1 MNAILL
7 NSRLLSYLAI
17 FFALGLHA
25 EPLHWQATKGNLS
38 FDIVGSIHV
47 GKSSM
52 YPLSST
58 LYERLATSNG
68 LIIEVDLSNSQ
79 AVTYP
84 PPSVTSQ
91 QVLTTQQYRQLVNAA
106 QLLKQD
112 INRLAKLPPW
122 STALQL
128 QFLHLQQLG
137 YFAEQGVDLHFI
149 RQAEQIGIALLPL
162 ETVQYQIDMLTNL
175 PNDGQGLL
183 IALLDE
189 WENQHGITE
198 CLIESWQRGDSVKL
212 EQLLKQTEMSAEM
225 EDSLITKRNH
235 QWVDKLISP
244 DFLPSSSG
252 HYLVVV
258 GTLHLV
264 GKDSVLTLL
273 QDQGFDVIQRN
284 QSQQATCFPA
294 KQ

>member
-58 LYERLATSNG
+58 LYERLVTSNG

-175 PNDGQGLL
+175 PNDGQELL

>member
-38 FDIVGSIHV
+38 FDIIGSIHV

-149 RQAEQIGIALLPL
+149 RQAEQIDIALLPL
-162 ETVQYQIDMLTNL
+162 ETVQYQIDVLTNL
-175 PNDGQGLL
+175 PNDGQELL

-189 WENQHGITE
+189 WEKQHSTTE
-198 CLIESWQRGDSVKL
+198 CLIESWQKGDSVKL
-212 EQLLKQTEMSAEM
+212 EQLLKQTKMSAEM

-235 QWVDKLISP
+235 QWVEKLISP

-273 QDQGFDVIQRN
+273 QDQGFDLIQHN

>member
-1 MNAILL
+1 MNTILL
-7 NSRLLSYLAI
+7 NSRLLSYLSI
-17 FFALGLHA
+17 FFTLGLHA

-52 YPLSST
+52 YPLPVT
-58 LYERLATSNG
+58 LYERLATSSG
-68 LIIEVDLSNSQ
+68 LIIEVDLSDLR
-79 AVTYP
+79 AITYP
-84 PPSVTSQ
+84 IPSVTSQ
-91 QVLTTQQYRQLVNAA
+91 QILTKQQYRQLDNIA
-106 QLLKQD
+106 QQLKQNID
-112 INRLAKLPPW
+112 RLAKLPPW
-122 STALQL
+122 SSALQL

-137 YFAEQGVDLHFI
+137 YSAEQGVDVHLI
-149 RQAEQIGIALLPL
+149 RQAQQIDIALLPL
-162 ETVQYQIDMLTNL
+162 ETAQYQIDVLTNL
-175 PNDGQGLL
+175 PNSGQELL
-183 IALLDE
+183 IALLDD

-198 CLIESWQRGDSVKL
+198 CLIESWQKGDSAKL
-212 EQLLKQTEMSAEM
+212 EQLLKQSEMSAQM
-225 EDSLITKRNH
+225 EYSLITKRNH
-235 QWVDKLISP
+235 DWVDKLISP

-264 GKDSVLTLL
+264 GEDSVLTLL
-273 QDQGFDVIQRN
+273 QEQGFDIIQHN

>member
-25 EPLHWQATKGNLS
+25 KPLHWQATKGNLS
-38 FDIVGSIHV
+38 FDIIGSIHV

-149 RQAEQIGIALLPL
+149 RQAEQIDIALLPL
-162 ETVQYQIDMLTNL
+162 ETVQYQIDVLTNL
-175 PNDGQGLL
+175 PNDGQELL

-189 WENQHGITE
+189 WEKQHSTTE
-198 CLIESWQRGDSVKL
+198 CLIESWQKGDSVKL
-212 EQLLKQTEMSAEM
+212 EQLLKQTKMSAEM

-273 QDQGFDVIQRN
+273 QDQGFDLIQRN

>member
-58 LYERLATSNG
+58 LYERLVTSNG

-149 RQAEQIGIALLPL
+149 RQAEQIGIALFPL
-162 ETVQYQIDMLTNL
+162 ETVQYQIDVLTNL
-175 PNDGQGLL
+175 PNDGQELL

-212 EQLLKQTEMSAEM
+212 EQLLKQTGMSAEM

-273 QDQGFDVIQRN
+273 QDQGFDLIQRN

>member
-7 NSRLLSYLAI
+7 NSRLLSYLAL

-58 LYERLATSNG
+58 LYERLVTSNG

-137 YFAEQGVDLHFI
+137 YSAEQGVDLHFI

-162 ETVQYQIDMLTNL
+162 ETVQYQIDVLTNL
-175 PNDGQGLL
+175 PNDGQELL

>member
-7 NSRLLSYLAI
+7 NSRLLSYLAL

-58 LYERLATSNG
+58 LYERLVTSNG

-162 ETVQYQIDMLTNL
+162 ETVQYQIDVLTNL
-175 PNDGQGLL
+175 PNDGQELL

-244 DFLPSSSG
+244 DFLPSLSG

>member
-58 LYERLATSNG
+58 LYERLVTSNG

-162 ETVQYQIDMLTNL
+162 ETVQYQIDVLTNL
-175 PNDGQGLL
+175 PNDGQELL

-212 EQLLKQTEMSAEM
+212 EQLLKQTGMSAEM

-273 QDQGFDVIQRN
+273 QDQGFNLIQRN

>member
-25 EPLHWQATKGNLS
+25 EPLYWQATKGNLS

-68 LIIEVDLSNSQ
+68 LIIEVDLSDLK
-79 AVTYP
+79 AITYP
-84 PPSVTSQ
+84 IPSVTSQ
-91 QVLTTQQYRQLVNAA
+91 QILTTQQYRQLDNMA
-106 QLLKQD
+106 QRLKQNTD
-112 INRLAKLPPW
+112 RLANLPPW
-122 STALQL
+122 SSALQL
-128 QFLHLQQLG
+128 QFLHLHQLG
-137 YFAEQGVDLHFI
+137 YSAEQGVDLHFI
-149 RQAEQIGIALLPL
+149 RQAEQIDIALLPL
-162 ETVQYQIDMLTNL
+162 ETVQYQIDVLTNL
-175 PNDGQGLL
+175 PNDGQELL

-189 WENQHGITE
+189 WENQHSMTE
-198 CLIESWQRGDSVKL
+198 CLLESWQSGDSVKL
-212 EQLLKQTEMSAEM
+212 EQLLKQTKMSAEM
-225 EDSLITKRNH
+225 EDSLIIKRNH

-264 GKDSVLTLL
+264 GKDNVLTLL
-273 QDQGFDVIQRN
+273 QDQGFDLIQRN